1 MEPGR
6 KVQRKGT
13 ERTGMHTIK
22 LWIQYEGT
30 RYKGW
35 QRQKLT
41 DNTIQGKLERILS
54 RQFGREIEIHGSGRT
69 DAGVHARMQ
78 IADVR
83 LTDEEL
89 ARFDGE
95 LTALRDMLN
104 TYLPEDI
111 GVVEIQPASD
121 RFHSRLNAAEKTYVY
136 RIWNSPVPNVLERRY
151 LWQIERPL
159 DLATMEQAAH
169 FLCGEHDF
177 AAFCGN
183 PKMKKST
190 VRNVYQIRISRQ
202 GQEVRVKVTG
212 NGFLQNMVRILT
224 GTLVEVGLGMR
235 PPEDMKQIL
244 ESKDRRRAGQKAP
257 ALGLILW
264 GVKYN

>member
-1 MEPGR
+1 
-6 KVQRKGT
+6 
-13 ERTGMHTIK
+13 MHTIK

-89 ARFDGE
+89 ASLHGD
-95 LTALRDMLN
+95 LVALRDLLN

-111 GVVEIQPASD
+111 GVVEVLSASE

-151 LWQIERPL
+151 LWQVETPL
-159 DLATMEQAAH
+159 DLTAMERAAA
-169 FLCGEHDF
+169 FLCGQHDF

-190 VRNVYQIRISRQ
+190 VRSVYQIRISRQ
-202 GQEVRVKVTG
+202 GQEIRVKITG
-212 NGFLQNMVRILT
+212 NGFLQNMVRIIT

-235 PPEDMKQIL
+235 PPEDMKRIL
-244 ESKDRRRAGQKAP
+244 ETKDRQSAGQKAP

-264 GVKYN
+264 EVKYN